1 MFHSLNQSL
10 VKLHPHVLLIIEHN
24 NMKCQCFTLLLS
36 SFPLDP
42 SIHQISNHMSILL
55 GNNIKIYMQFL
66 IRMFADALIL
76 HCKSFRLLGK
86 QFTFAALITSSNEGK
101 KKKNIYSNASI
112 DANIKPLHSKLPVP
126 AGVLTSEGQCPLSP
140 TLRGAPNP
148 TPKCVA
154 ISW

>member
-42 SIHQISNHMSILL
+42 SIHRISNHMSILL

-101 KKKNIYSNASI
+101 KKKKHIFKCKYRCQHKTIALKTAS
-112 DANIKPLHSKLPVP
+112 
-126 AGVLTSEGQCPLSP
+126 TS
-140 TLRGAPNP
+140 RG
-148 TPKCVA
+148 
-154 ISW
+154 SHF